1 MMISLLDIR
10 DAMAALLKSA
20 YPDWKVHFDNVE
32 RPHAPYFYVEL
43 DQRTRSVDDVCSER
57 SIAVVISAVLP
68 LNRAGRVSRRELFE
82 IADRLDGIIRPVF
95 RVRNRAITV
104 LDGRSTSV
112 DDILHYYFDLNF
124 VDAVEVAPVDKM
136 EELEFDLTMKGMKI
150 NGE

>member
-68 LNRAGRVSRRELFE
+68 QDRAGRVSRRELFE
-82 IADRLDGIIRPVF
+82 IADRLDG
-95 RVRNRAITV
+95 
-104 LDGRSTSV
+104 RSTIV

>member
-1 MMISLLDIR
+1 MMISLLDIQE
-10 DAMAALLKSA
+10 ALAALLKSA

-32 RPHAPYFYVEL
+32 RPCAPYFYAEL
-43 DQRTRSVDDVCSER
+43 DQLTRSVDDVCSER

-104 LDGRSTSV
+104 LDGRSTIV

>member
-10 DAMAALLKSA
+10 EALAALLKSA

-82 IADRLDGIIRPVF
+82 IADRLDSIIRPVF
-95 RVRNRAITV
+95 RVRNRVITV
-104 LDGRSTSV
+104 LDGRSTIV

-136 EELEFDLTMKGMKI
+136 EDLEFDLTMKGMKI